1 MFTVLGKIIVL
12 NWDKKLLQNGDL
24 LIQIGANV
32 ISKLGRDNYFKMRH
46 KGFITL

>member
-12 NWDKKLLQNGDL
+12 NWDKKLLQSGDL

-32 ISKLGRDNYFKMRH
+32 TSKLGRDIYNFIKD
-46 KGFITL
+46 FITL